1 MQTILQISLSLS
13 PLCNPPMV
21 APHTHLPLSMLPLLQ
36 LFAAPSFN
44 LYETILTLLSAVPPF
59 LGIPSSDLEL
69 KWPRQYDSEQL
80 RKLLNRLFQEIN
92 GQFHAL
98 KDGQNKTHNLLAAF
112 QKRSLKSRPE
122 FQNTSSDPDVYG
134 QHWDPSPESLPTQPC
149 RIPRVLK
156 PHFHGLS
163 CAHGPQLPLEERS

>member
-1 MQTILQISLSLS
+1 
-13 PLCNPPMV
+13 
-21 APHTHLPLSMLPLLQ
+21 MLPLLQ

-80 RKLLNRLFQEIN
+80 QKLLNRPFQEFN

-98 KDGQNKTHNLLAAF
+98 EDGQNKTHNLLAAF

-134 QHWDPSPESLPTQPC
+134 QH
-149 RIPRVLK
+149 
-156 PHFHGLS
+156 
-163 CAHGPQLPLEERS
+163 